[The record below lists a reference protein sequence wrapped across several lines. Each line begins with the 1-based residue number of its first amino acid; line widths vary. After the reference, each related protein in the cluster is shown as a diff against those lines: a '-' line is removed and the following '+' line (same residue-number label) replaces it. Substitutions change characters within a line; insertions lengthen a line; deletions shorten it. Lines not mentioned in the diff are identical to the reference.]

1 MKLKNI
7 IKFLE
12 PFNDVVIHVHYRELD
27 NSISCDEYAYEG
39 FIENIPW
46 TMLEYELY
54 NDSKYAIYGISAR
67 NYGEEKDMRKA
78 GFIINLLETDY

>member
-39 FIENIPW
+39 FVENIPW

-54 NDSKYAIYGISAR
+54 NDSKYAELVNIS
-67 NYGEEKDMRKA
+67 
-78 GFIINLLETDY
+78 LLHFLNEAYKRF

>member
-27 NSISCDEYAYEG
+27 NSICCDEFAYEG
-39 FIENIPW
+39 FVENIPW